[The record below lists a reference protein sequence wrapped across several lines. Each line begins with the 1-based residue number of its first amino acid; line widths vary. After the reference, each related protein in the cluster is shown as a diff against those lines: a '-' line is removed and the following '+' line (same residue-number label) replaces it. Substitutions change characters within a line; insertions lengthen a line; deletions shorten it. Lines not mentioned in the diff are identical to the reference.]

1 MSEYVCTYMYVPCLP
16 WWRGE
21 VVSWWGVSKGGSEGG
36 KRLDLEGSYRTCKY
50 AEIDLSCF

>member
-36 KRLDLEGSYRTCKY
+36 KRLDLERSYRTCKY